1 MVTVKA
7 ILHVPILFQD
17 ISHHISQ
24 FFQGLFPNYKRP
36 CTTVDKRI
44 EKKMRYPASLSLHI
58 SQLHNFNWTSAS
70 QCRVCVIASFT
81 IGTSS
86 SFLPNSKKKAV
97 SCRTIQTA
105 TPFVVSGLLLY
116 LRQQNSTIFYA
127 NALKTLPTVQ
137 SKCFWH
143 YRMHDFS
150 SVTRLCTHWEK
161 VALFIQMSSQSSC
174 FIFSSRPQ
182 GDD

>member
-1 MVTVKA
+1 MYNGRQKNWKENALPCKSKFTY
-7 ILHVPILFQD
+7 F
-17 ISHHISQ
+17 STSQ
-24 FFQGLFPNYKRP
+24 FQLNICIPVSRL
-36 CTTVDKRI
+36 CHRI
-44 EKKMRYPASLSLHI
+44 IHNRYFK
-58 SQLHNFNWTSAS
+58 Q
-70 QCRVCVIASFT
+70 
-81 IGTSS
+81 
-86 SFLPNSKKKAV
+86 FLAKFKKKAV

-161 VALFIQMSSQSSC
+161 VALFIQMSSQSRC
-174 FIFSSRPQ
+174 FIFLVDLRVMISYVITSSMAATVSWSTYMCAFTF
-182 GDD
+182 